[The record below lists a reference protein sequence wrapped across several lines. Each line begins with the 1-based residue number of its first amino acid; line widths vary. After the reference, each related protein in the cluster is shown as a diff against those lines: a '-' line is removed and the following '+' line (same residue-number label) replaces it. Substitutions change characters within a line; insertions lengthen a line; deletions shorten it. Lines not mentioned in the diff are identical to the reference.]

1 MEYVQGVNE
10 VNAVITRTIK
20 VGQTLKIN
28 PSEAFLGVEPGNIE
42 VIAILPGIL
51 SALDVDVEGIDA
63 EAVIRQMEEYK
74 DVMLDL
80 FQPGDSEYEYELT
93 RLNEQPWILYQ
104 YTTGDKEWNVFPLEE
119 FVDHSMIY

>member
-1 MEYVQGVNE
+1 MEYIQGVNE
-10 VNAVITRTIK
+10 VSAVITRTIK

-28 PSEAFLGVEPGNIE
+28 PSEAFLGVESGNVE

-63 EAVIRQMEEYK
+63 EAVIRQIEEYK
-74 DVMLDL
+74 DVMLDP

-119 FVDHSMIY
+119 FIDHSMIY